1 VDSVNYTNFCGGA
14 GLNEAF
20 SGFDNIGHNSMTT
33 LIPMW
38 VIPNGAW
45 IVLPSY
51 MIYVLGMEIWAAL
64 DAAGAKK
71 SR

>member
-1 VDSVNYTNFCGGA
+1 VNYTNFRGGA
-14 GLNEAF
+14 GFNEAF
-20 SGFDNIGHNSMTT
+20 SGFDNIGHNSMAT
-33 LIPMW
+33 LISMW
-38 VIPNGAW
+38 IIPNGAW
-45 IVLPSY
+45 IVLPGY

>member
-1 VDSVNYTNFCGGA
+1 VNYTNSRGGA
-14 GLNEAF
+14 GFNEAF
-20 SGFDNIGHNSMTT
+20 SGFDNIGHNSMAT
-33 LIPMW
+33 LISMW
-38 VIPNGAW
+38 IIPNGAW
-45 IVLPSY
+45 IVLPGY

>member
-1 VDSVNYTNFCGGA
+1 MNYTNFRGGA
-14 GLNEAF
+14 GFNEAF
-20 SGFDNIGHNSMTT
+20 SGFDNIGHNSMAT
-33 LIPMW
+33 LISMW
-38 VIPNGAW
+38 IIPNGAW
-45 IVLPSY
+45 IVLPGY